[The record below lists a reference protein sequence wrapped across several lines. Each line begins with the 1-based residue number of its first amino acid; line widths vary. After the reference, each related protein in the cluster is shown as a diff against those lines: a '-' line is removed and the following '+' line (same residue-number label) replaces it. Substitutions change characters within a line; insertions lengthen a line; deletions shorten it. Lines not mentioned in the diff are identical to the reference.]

1 MAPGMALALASS
13 HMSLKDQ
20 IKGQVARFDALARP
34 WAERSA
40 LHLGQ
45 CVQGVGDDEQ
55 DDGQPDPDAE
65 RRLRGEGVQKELIYR
80 LEAGV
85 AYRLEISAV
94 AEAQVGLMVIAEP
107 AP

>member
-1 MAPGMALALASS
+1 
-13 HMSLKDQ
+13 
-20 IKGQVARFDALARP
+20 
-34 WAERSA
+34 
-40 LHLGQ
+40 
-45 CVQGVGDDEQ
+45 
-55 DDGQPDPDAE
+55 
-65 RRLRGEGVQKELIYR
+65 VQKELIYR